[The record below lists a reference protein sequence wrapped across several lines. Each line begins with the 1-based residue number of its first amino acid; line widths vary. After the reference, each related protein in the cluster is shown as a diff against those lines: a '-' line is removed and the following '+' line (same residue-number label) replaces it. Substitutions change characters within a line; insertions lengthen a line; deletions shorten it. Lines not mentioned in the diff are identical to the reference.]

1 MDKSC
6 KLQEKNLKDTKDV
19 ESWLETFKKIATN
32 ATGRTSEIGVIL
44 SLMFEVNDV
53 QKLTRFG
60 LKCDGIELQDTSR
73 DRITNTK
80 YIIKRLDRVAEVL
93 STIMANYGE
102 QVLKEAIANV
112 GGITTQFFK
121 DIQDL
126 WKTNPPN
133 DQLDLPG
140 THMICLLNN
149 AKYNETVTSASTVL
163 KEMEY
168 YTGLKCFEDMLEN
181 YQGRLSMRDVWL
193 EIEEMVRQYQNGTER
208 EREASLDL

>member
-60 LKCDGIELQDTSR
+60 LKCDGIEL
-73 DRITNTK
+73 
-80 YIIKRLDRVAEVL
+80 VAEVL